1 MIIHVGKMT
10 HLVNKDFAEL
20 AADSSNY
27 LTWAM
32 YVKIML
38 ITKTTSIQLKSQIH
52 KPFVSDEAKYTTL
65 HFLRCH
71 LYLDLKNEY
80 MMEENPRAF
89 WVALNECYD
98 QQKAVI
104 LPEARRE
111 WSLLHLMDIKS
122 IAKYN
127 SVVHKICFKLRFGDY
142 WHSLA

>member
-1 MIIHVGKMT
+1 MA
-10 HLVNKDFAEL
+10 HLVNKDFVEL
-20 AADSSNY
+20 VADGSNY

-32 YVKIML
+32 DVKIML
-38 ITKTTSIQLKSQIH
+38 IAKGYFNTIEEPNPQAPI
-52 KPFVSDEAKYTTL
+52 SDEANCTTL
-65 HFLRCH
+65 YFLRH
-71 LYLDLKNEY
+71 HFHLDLKNEY
-80 MMEENPRAF
+80 MMEETPWVL
-89 WVALNECYD
+89 WVALKERYD
-98 QQKAVI
+98 QQKTII